1 MVTLVREVADTVD
14 LVSRTIQNA
23 RQIAAAFKDARG
35 YLTKRYPGANADLAG
50 LLTEMRLT
58 LVGLAK
64 VSDVITGFQ
73 FTVSGAGRDLEPA
86 RFNNLV
92 IERKH
97 LLSELR
103 NSISRLKGSSGKM
116 NDYATALTEHSGRP
130 AWQLFDVMGLS
141 DQRAAEL
148 GQQFNDLYVVDG
160 RIIELIETLMNASGE
175 ALQAVSDALGPP
187 GAADPEN
194 VASAAKVLGEYAVEF
209 RRLEDAC
216 TDLSSELENQV
227 NVLA

>member
-1 MVTLVREVADTVD
+1 VPCRLTDAHLAHHYMETIKRAESSSWCPSVLSNGHVPGKSVMVTLVREVADTVD

-103 NSISRLKGSSGKM
+103 NSISSLKGSSGKM

-130 AWQLFDVMGLS
+130 A
-141 DQRAAEL
+141 
-148 GQQFNDLYVVDG
+148 
-160 RIIELIETLMNASGE
+160 
-175 ALQAVSDALGPP
+175 
-187 GAADPEN
+187 
-194 VASAAKVLGEYAVEF
+194 
-209 RRLEDAC
+209 
-216 TDLSSELENQV
+216 
-227 NVLA
+227 